1 MRSVKEL
8 IQVQVMTA
16 RVAYELITGPTALR
30 CVRWLASHSGAATI
44 DGSMDLYLGKLR
56 AGHALAPDPEFW

>member
-1 MRSVKEL
+1 VL
-8 IQVQVMTA
+8 IRVQVMTA

-30 CVRWLASHSGAATI
+30 CVRWLASHPGVATI
-44 DGSMDLYLGKLR
+44 EGSMDLYLDEPR